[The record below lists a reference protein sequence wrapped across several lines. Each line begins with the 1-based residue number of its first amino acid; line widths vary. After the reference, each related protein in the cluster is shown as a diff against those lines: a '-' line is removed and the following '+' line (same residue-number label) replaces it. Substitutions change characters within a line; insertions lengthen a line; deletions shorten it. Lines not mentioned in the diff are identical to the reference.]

1 MTINRETFLHL
12 TYPENHLIPYECMR
26 VYDDLFGTER
36 CTKDSLDDFIA
47 WRKWWA
53 GDNKKQLSI
62 FDKAASLLKEHGF
75 QRIRDERSVKQVIK
89 YVNFVD

>member
-12 TYPENHLIPYECMR
+12 TYPENHLIPDECME
-26 VYDDLFGTER
+26 VYKDLFEYER

-53 GDNKKQLSI
+53 GDDKKKLST
-62 FDKAASLLKEHGF
+62 FDKAAFLLNVYGF
-75 QRIRDERSVKQVIK
+75 KRIHDERSVRQVIR
-89 YVNFVD
+89 YVKFVD